1 MSFSI
6 ARPLTTLAY
15 QVWFDHHMLRVRL
28 VDGRE
33 IAAPLEGF
41 PELRRASDRQK
52 SNWGIIGKGEGIHW
66 DDLDE
71 DLSVLGLLES

>member
-6 ARPLTTLAY
+6 ARPLTPLAS
-15 QVWFDHHMLRVRL
+15 QVWFDHDMLRVRL

-33 IAAPLEGF
+33 IAAPLELF

-52 SNWGIIGKGEGIHW
+52 SNWRIIGKGEGIHW